1 MAIFKILILFEI
13 YEYTSEVFLQQKTRL
28 IYSNGLIVYMILH
41 NIITT
46 SLERGKNDDDDVID
60 LKT

>member
-1 MAIFKILILFEI
+1 LLFVKE
-13 YEYTSEVFLQQKTRL
+13 KTRL
-28 IYSNGLIVYMILH
+28 IYSNGFIIILDYYK
-41 NIITT
+41 IIIA

>member
-1 MAIFKILILFEI
+1 MI
-13 YEYTSEVFLQQKTRL
+13 Y
-28 IYSNGLIVYMILH
+28 N

-60 LKT
+60 LKTYFVRIVSQMYGVYF

>member
-1 MAIFKILILFEI
+1 M
-13 YEYTSEVFLQQKTRL
+13 
-28 IYSNGLIVYMILH
+28 YSNGFLVYMILLH
-41 NIITT
+41 IITT

>member
-1 MAIFKILILFEI
+1 MI
-13 YEYTSEVFLQQKTRL
+13 Y
-28 IYSNGLIVYMILH
+28 N

-60 LKT
+60 LKTYFV